1 MNSTILTVMR
11 KELARFF
18 GDYRMVM
25 TTILLPGILI
35 FVLYQFMGDAML
47 SQFTTDKFAPK
58 CTAVNIPDDWSAEL
72 KKTSFRIHKGNADTM
87 DSARQ
92 KVKDQK
98 AELCIV
104 FPEDFA
110 KQVEEYEVSSGKPA
124 PNIAIYYNSASTD
137 SANAYDTLC
146 TYLDQKE
153 SAMANKFDVNR
164 ADSKAD
170 TFDMADDKD
179 STAQLFSSMLPF
191 LLLIF
196 LYSGCISVAPESI
209 AGEKERGTIASLL
222 ITPVKRSHIALGK
235 IAALSIIALLSGA
248 SSAIGTIASVPKLMS
263 ASTNKISGASYGVN
277 DYIMLGIIILSTALV
292 LVTLIALI
300 SAFAK
305 TIKEAQTYVT
315 PLMIV
320 VMLIGITSMFG
331 SGARSQI
338 YYYLIPIYNSVQS
351 MVGIFS
357 FHVHGSLILTTIA
370 SNLVVTAIGAACL
383 AKMFDSEYIMF
394 HK

>member
-1 MNSTILTVMR
+1 
-11 KELARFF
+11 
-18 GDYRMVM
+18 
-25 TTILLPGILI
+25 
-35 FVLYQFMGDAML
+35 
-47 SQFTTDKFAPK
+47 
-58 CTAVNIPDDWSAEL
+58 
-72 KKTSFRIHKGNADTM
+72 
-87 DSARQ
+87 
-92 KVKDQK
+92 
-98 AELCIV
+98 
-104 FPEDFA
+104 
-110 KQVEEYEVSSGKPA
+110 
-124 PNIAIYYNSASTD
+124 
-137 SANAYDTLC
+137 
-146 TYLDQKE
+146 
-153 SAMANKFDVNR
+153 
-164 ADSKAD
+164 
-170 TFDMADDKD
+170 
-179 STAQLFSSMLPF
+179 MLPF
-191 LLLIF
+191 YCLIF

>member
-1 MNSTILTVMR
+1 MR

-35 FVLYQFMGDAML
+35 FVLYQFMGDAL
-47 SQFTTDKFAPK
+47 ISQFTTDKFAPK

-72 KKTSFRIHKGNADTM
+72 KKTGFRIHKGNADTM

-104 FPEDFA
+104 FPKDFA

-209 AGEKERGTIASLL
+209 AGEKERGTIA
-222 ITPVKRSHIALGK
+222 T
-235 IAALSIIALLSGA
+235 LSIIALLSGA

-370 SNLVVTAIGAACL
+370 SNLAVTAIGAACL

>member
-72 KKTSFRIHKGNADTM
+72 KKPVFGSIKEMRIPWILP
-87 DSARQ
+87 
-92 KVKDQK
+92 VKRSK
-98 AELCIV
+98 TN
-104 FPEDFA
+104 FPKDFA

-370 SNLVVTAIGAACL
+370 SNLAVTAIGAACL

>member
-72 KKTSFRIHKGNADTM
+72 KKNGFRIHKGNADTM

-153 SAMANKFDVNR
+153 SAMANKFDVNH

-209 AGEKERGTIASLL
+209 AVEKERGTIASLL
-222 ITPVKRSHIALGK
+222 ITPV
-235 IAALSIIALLSGA
+235 
-248 SSAIGTIASVPKLMS
+248 
-263 ASTNKISGASYGVN
+263 
-277 DYIMLGIIILSTALV
+277 
-292 LVTLIALI
+292 
-300 SAFAK
+300 
-305 TIKEAQTYVT
+305 
-315 PLMIV
+315 
-320 VMLIGITSMFG
+320 
-331 SGARSQI
+331 
-338 YYYLIPIYNSVQS
+338 
-351 MVGIFS
+351 
-357 FHVHGSLILTTIA
+357 
-370 SNLVVTAIGAACL
+370 
-383 AKMFDSEYIMF
+383 
-394 HK
+394 

>member
-1 MNSTILTVMR
+1 
-11 KELARFF
+11 
-18 GDYRMVM
+18 
-25 TTILLPGILI
+25 
-35 FVLYQFMGDAML
+35 
-47 SQFTTDKFAPK
+47 
-58 CTAVNIPDDWSAEL
+58 
-72 KKTSFRIHKGNADTM
+72 
-87 DSARQ
+87 
-92 KVKDQK
+92 
-98 AELCIV
+98 
-104 FPEDFA
+104 
-110 KQVEEYEVSSGKPA
+110 
-124 PNIAIYYNSASTD
+124 
-137 SANAYDTLC
+137 
-146 TYLDQKE
+146 
-153 SAMANKFDVNR
+153 MANKFDVNR

-305 TIKEAQTYVT
+305 TIVIGGGYDKE
-315 PLMIV
+315 
-320 VMLIGITSMFG
+320 
-331 SGARSQI
+331 
-338 YYYLIPIYNSVQS
+338 SVYDEW
-351 MVGIFS
+351 
-357 FHVHGSLILTTIA
+357 IA
-370 SNLVVTAIGAACL
+370 SFGTKVKSLVLLGQTADKIAEAAAKAGFTAVTKVDSLEEAVAECARQAQDGDAVLLSPAC
-383 AKMFDSEYIMF
+383 ASWGMFKNFEERGDLFKEYV
-394 HK
+394 KKL

>member
-35 FVLYQFMGDAML
+35 FVLYQFMGDAMI

-72 KKTSFRIHKGNADTM
+72 KKNGFRIHKGNADTM

-170 TFDMADDKD
+170 TFDMADDQRFYR
-179 STAQLFSSMLPF
+179 TAFF
-191 LLLIF
+191 FNAAIF
-196 LYSGCISVAPESI
+196 IVDFFVQRMYFRCTGIHSRRERTRYDCIVADHSG
-209 AGEKERGTIASLL
+209 
-222 ITPVKRSHIALGK
+222 
-235 IAALSIIALLSGA
+235 
-248 SSAIGTIASVPKLMS
+248 
-263 ASTNKISGASYGVN
+263 
-277 DYIMLGIIILSTALV
+277 
-292 LVTLIALI
+292 
-300 SAFAK
+300 
-305 TIKEAQTYVT
+305 QTKPHCT
-315 PLMIV
+315 W
-320 VMLIGITSMFG
+320 
-331 SGARSQI
+331 
-338 YYYLIPIYNSVQS
+338 
-351 MVGIFS
+351 
-357 FHVHGSLILTTIA
+357 
-370 SNLVVTAIGAACL
+370 
-383 AKMFDSEYIMF
+383 
-394 HK
+394 

>member
-1 MNSTILTVMR
+1 MYEKRNQAYTMHPDFFDPLHQYASLEMNPKDPEFVKVQYHHEEPSVTVNEDGSVTFYMYAPKAATVAVGGMGGFFSADKVYLTPDGKGGFR
-11 KELARFF
+11 
-18 GDYRMVM
+18 
-25 TTILLPGILI
+25 TTIQDFP
-35 FVLYQFMGDAML
+35 YAMHYYMWYV
-47 SQFTTDKFAPK
+47 DDVPICNPK
-58 CTAVNIPDDWSAEL
+58 AGVNYGCFHSI
-72 KKTSFRIHKGNADTM
+72 N
-87 DSARQ
+87 
-92 KVKDQK
+92 
-98 AELCIV
+98 
-104 FPEDFA
+104 
-110 KQVEEYEVSSGKPA
+110 
-124 PNIAIYYNSASTD
+124 
-137 SANAYDTLC
+137 
-146 TYLDQKE
+146 
-153 SAMANKFDVNR
+153 
-164 ADSKAD
+164 

-370 SNLVVTAIGAACL
+370 SNLAVTAIGAACL

>member
-58 CTAVNIPDDWSAEL
+58 CTAVNIPDDWS
-72 KKTSFRIHKGNADTM
+72 FRIHKGNADTM

-104 FPEDFA
+104 FPKDFA

-292 LVTLIALI
+292 LVTLI

-370 SNLVVTAIGAACL
+370 SNLAVTAIGAACL

>member
-72 KKTSFRIHKGNADTM
+72 KKNGFRIHKGNADTM

-153 SAMANKFDVNR
+153 SAMANKFDVNHAYYIINIWKETGWQTVIFMATLAGINTELYEAAAMDGAGR
-164 ADSKAD
+164 WGKMRYI
-170 TFDMADDKD
+170 TFPALQNTILTVLILNLAKVMNLFESAFVMQNDAVLG
-179 STAQLFSSMLPF
+179 TANVLETYIYYQTFN
-191 LLLIF
+191 
-196 LYSGCISVAPESI
+196 
-209 AGEKERGTIASLL
+209 
-222 ITPVKRSHIALGK
+222 
-235 IAALSIIALLSGA
+235 SGA
-248 SSAIGTIASVPKLMS
+248 IP
-263 ASTNKISGASYGVN
+263 NYG
-277 DYIMLGIIILSTALV
+277 YTTAVGLFKSLVGCVLV
-292 LVTLIALI
+292 LFCNHLSKKVRDGRG
-300 SAFAK
+300 
-305 TIKEAQTYVT
+305 
-315 PLMIV
+315 IV
-320 VMLIGITSMFG
+320 
-331 SGARSQI
+331 
-338 YYYLIPIYNSVQS
+338 
-351 MVGIFS
+351 
-357 FHVHGSLILTTIA
+357 
-370 SNLVVTAIGAACL
+370 
-383 AKMFDSEYIMF
+383 
-394 HK
+394 

>member
-1 MNSTILTVMR
+1 
-11 KELARFF
+11 
-18 GDYRMVM
+18 
-25 TTILLPGILI
+25 
-35 FVLYQFMGDAML
+35 
-47 SQFTTDKFAPK
+47 
-58 CTAVNIPDDWSAEL
+58 
-72 KKTSFRIHKGNADTM
+72 
-87 DSARQ
+87 
-92 KVKDQK
+92 
-98 AELCIV
+98 
-104 FPEDFA
+104 
-110 KQVEEYEVSSGKPA
+110 
-124 PNIAIYYNSASTD
+124 
-137 SANAYDTLC
+137 
-146 TYLDQKE
+146 
-153 SAMANKFDVNR
+153 
-164 ADSKAD
+164 
-170 TFDMADDKD
+170 
-179 STAQLFSSMLPF
+179 
-191 LLLIF
+191 
-196 LYSGCISVAPESI
+196 
-209 AGEKERGTIASLL
+209 
-222 ITPVKRSHIALGK
+222 
-235 IAALSIIALLSGA
+235 
-248 SSAIGTIASVPKLMS
+248 MS

-338 YYYLIPIYNSVQS
+338 YYLIPIYNSVQS

-370 SNLVVTAIGAACL
+370 SNLAVTAIGAACL

>member
-1 MNSTILTVMR
+1 M
-11 KELARFF
+11 
-18 GDYRMVM
+18 
-25 TTILLPGILI
+25 
-35 FVLYQFMGDAML
+35 
-47 SQFTTDKFAPK
+47 
-58 CTAVNIPDDWSAEL
+58 
-72 KKTSFRIHKGNADTM
+72 
-87 DSARQ
+87 
-92 KVKDQK
+92 
-98 AELCIV
+98 
-104 FPEDFA
+104 
-110 KQVEEYEVSSGKPA
+110 
-124 PNIAIYYNSASTD
+124 
-137 SANAYDTLC
+137 
-146 TYLDQKE
+146 
-153 SAMANKFDVNR
+153 
-164 ADSKAD
+164 
-170 TFDMADDKD
+170 
-179 STAQLFSSMLPF
+179 
-191 LLLIF
+191 
-196 LYSGCISVAPESI
+196 YSGCISVAPESI